1 MITMTKMN
9 SDDVNDHIDSN
20 NDTSNSTNINS
31 ISIIILFHI
40 NIISLI
46 ILLKSL
52 WIHNDDDTQLIVSLS
67 HDKSLQPN

>member
-31 ISIIILFHI
+31 IIIIILFHI

-46 ILLKSL
+46 VLL
-52 WIHNDDDTQLIVSLS
+52 
-67 HDKSLQPN
+67 

>member
-1 MITMTKMN
+1 MITTTKMN
-9 SDDVNDHIDSN
+9 SDDVNDNIDSN

-46 ILLKSL
+46 ILL
-52 WIHNDDDTQLIVSLS
+52 
-67 HDKSLQPN
+67 

>member
-1 MITMTKMN
+1 MN

-31 ISIIILFHI
+31 IIIIILSHI

-46 ILLKSL
+46 IFCNHYGSIMMTIL
-52 WIHNDDDTQLIVSLS
+52 N
-67 HDKSLQPN
+67 

>member
-9 SDDVNDHIDSN
+9 SDDVNDRIDSN

-31 ISIIILFHI
+31 IIIIILFHI

-46 ILLKSL
+46 ILL
-52 WIHNDDDTQLIVSLS
+52 
-67 HDKSLQPN
+67 